1 MSEVIRLT
9 PYEISLAAQIGC
21 MRVTESLR
29 TDSKWGFGYSGSV
42 YKQFADSI
50 SGACAEFAVAQY
62 LKILPQIHCN
72 NFDRADIVVN
82 GTQIQVKSHQPK
94 KDKEPLIYIRQNAQ
108 PGELFCFVTD
118 KSPEFHILG
127 FIMAKDI
134 IFDKNRLT
142 NFGYDN
148 RPPVFKIE
156 LNELKPLNKI
166 V

>member
-1 MSEVIRLT
+1 MPEIIRLT
-9 PYEISLAAQIGC
+9 PYEISIAAQVGC

-29 TDSKWGFGYSGSV
+29 TDQKWGHNYSGSV

-72 NFDRADIVVN
+72 NFDRADIIVN
-82 GTQIQVKSHQPK
+82 GTQIQVKSQTPK
-94 KDKEPLIYIRQNAQ
+94 PNGKPLLYIRQNAHD
-108 PGELFCFVTD
+108 GELFCFVVD
-118 KSPEFHILG
+118 KSPEFEILG

-134 IFDKNRLT
+134 INDDTRLT
-142 NFGYDN
+142 NFGKP
-148 RPPVFKIE
+148 RPPVYQ
-156 LNELKPLNKI
+156 LQVNELKELKDI

>member
-9 PYEISLAAQIGC
+9 PYEISLAAQVGC

-29 TDSKWGFGYSGSV
+29 LNQSWGHGYREPV
-42 YKQFADSI
+42 YFKFAKSI

-62 LKILPQIHCN
+62 LKIPPQIHVN
-72 NFDRADIVVN
+72 HGAKADIKVN
-82 GTQIQVKSHQPK
+82 GTEIQVKSHLH
-94 KDKEPLIYIRQNAQ
+94 KDDRPPLLYIRQNAQ

-134 IFDKNRLT
+134 IFDDSRLT
-142 NFGYDN
+142 DFGN
-148 RPPVFKIE
+148 KRPQVYQLK
-156 LNELKPLNKI
+156 LSELKPLNKI